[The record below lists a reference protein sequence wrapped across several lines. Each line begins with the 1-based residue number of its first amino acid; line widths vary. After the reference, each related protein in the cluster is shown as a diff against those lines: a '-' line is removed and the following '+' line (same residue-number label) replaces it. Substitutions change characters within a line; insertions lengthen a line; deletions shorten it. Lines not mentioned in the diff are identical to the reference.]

1 MSHFVE
7 ILDHPKLTEEG
18 RKLIGM
24 KGRIIAKAML
34 DDRKRIYLTDGREV
48 LVPDVALRP
57 IPKKDF

>member
-7 ILDHPKLTEEG
+7 ILDHPKLTEEE